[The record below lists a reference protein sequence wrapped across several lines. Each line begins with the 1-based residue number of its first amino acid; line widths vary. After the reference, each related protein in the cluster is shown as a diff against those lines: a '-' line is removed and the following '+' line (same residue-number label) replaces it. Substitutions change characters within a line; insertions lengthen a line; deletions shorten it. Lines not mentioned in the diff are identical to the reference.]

1 MQRIRCGL
9 NLFIVSWLGVLSA
22 CGGGDDGV
30 VGTGF
35 AITGAATKGPFQ
47 KDSEVR
53 VSVLDGRGDATTQ
66 TLITYTK
73 SDLGDFTFNLAGP
86 GLARVIVDGYQLNE
100 LSGNWSNSKLSLRAL
115 TVVGGER
122 SAQSVFVNVLTHITD
137 DRVMGRL
144 SESPSVVE
152 TIAKCEE
159 ELLVAL
165 NSVFPV
171 VDVPEFNRLSV
182 YNFDPSAAT
191 GNAYLLALSATLY
204 QYATVQAR
212 QHNKTVDAEL
222 ALALRA
228 ITEDFGDDGVIQNTA
243 LLVRL
248 KAASR
253 QLRPDEIAKN
263 LRIHGLLTATRD
275 LEIANL
281 DLYLDTDNDGVVN
294 AVDTDDDGDGT
305 PDATDTEPYGQVVAD
320 MAILSPAAGSVL
332 TGTITVR
339 GTASETTQTVLVKLG
354 NGSFVVAEG
363 TLAWEV
369 QFNTKEFGNVDAE
382 IVVRA
387 MQPDWTYVE
396 KKLSVSVKNEKI
408 VVVPIF
414 FKPT

>member
-9 NLFIVSWLGVLSA
+9 NLIIVSWLGVLSA

-122 SAQSVFVNVLTHITD
+122 SAQSVFVNVLTHITY

-191 GNAYLLALSATLY
+191 GNAYLLALSAALY

>member
-1 MQRIRCGL
+1 MRKIRCGL
-9 NLFIVSWLGVLSA
+9 SHFTALSLCLLSS

-30 VGTGF
+30 IGTGF

-53 VSVLDGRGDATTQ
+53 VSVLDGKGDATTQ

-73 SDLGDFTFNLAGP
+73 SDLGDFSFNLAGP

-115 TVVGGER
+115 TVVGGEQ
-122 SAQSVFVNVLTHITD
+122 SAQSVFVNVLTHITY
-137 DRVMGRL
+137 DRVMSRL
-144 SESPSVVE
+144 SESPFVTE
-152 TIAKCEE
+152 TIAKCEK

-165 NSVFPV
+165 SSVFPV
-171 VDVPEFNRLSV
+171 ADVPEFNRLSV
-182 YNFDPSAAT
+182 YNLDASAAT

-228 ITEDFGDDGVIQNTA
+228 ITEDFGDDGIIQNSA
-243 LLVRL
+243 LLARL

-263 LRIHGLLTATRD
+263 LRVHGLLTATRD

-281 DLYLDTDNDGVVN
+281 DLYIDTDNDGVVN

-305 PDATDTEPYGQVVAD
+305 PDAADTEPYGQVVAD

-354 NGSFVVAEG
+354 NGSFVVADG

-369 QFNTKEFGNVDAE
+369 TFNTKEFGNVDAE

-387 MQPDWTYVE
+387 MQSDWTYVE

-408 VVVPIF
+408 VVIPIF